1 MNRHITEPHYA
12 DARKI
17 RPETTPDL
25 KPDMTPDDNDRVEIG
40 PTALAFREWA
50 EAGLECP
57 DLPAMRTFRLERIK
71 ASLAARDLAGVLV
84 TDPLNI
90 RYATDATNMQ
100 LWNTHNPFRACLIT
114 ADGYMVV
121 WEYKGLDFLTAHNP
135 HVREVRN
142 GASLFY
148 FSAGD
153 AGEQLAKDFA
163 GAIDALLRTRTPG
176 NRRLAVDKIMAHGLD
191 ALRGVGLEIH
201 DGEEVME
208 KTRAIK
214 GPDEIKA
221 LRCAQHACEAALAE
235 MRRQT
240 EPGMTENDVWAVL
253 HAENI
258 RRGGEWIET
267 RLLSSGPRTN
277 PWFQE
282 CGPRVLQPNE
292 ILSWDTDL
300 VGCYGMCVD
309 ISRSWFIGDGEPT
322 REMVETHQEGYRQI
336 TENWMMLRPGMSLR
350 EVSFGTRPM
359 PPEFNLLKYGCVMH
373 GVGLCDEW
381 PLVKYPDLWV
391 EDDFDYALE
400 PGMFLCSETY
410 LGRVG
415 GTFGIKLEDQVM
427 ITEDGVENLTRCP
440 FDEKLM
446 GGLKPW
452 FAA

>member
-1 MNRHITEPHYA
+1 MTRHMTDGHYA
-12 DARKI
+12 AHRKI
-17 RPETTPDL
+17 LPGMKPDNTPDE
-25 KPDMTPDDNDRVEIG
+25 NDRIEIG
-40 PTALAFREWA
+40 PTQLAYDEWA
-50 EAGLECP
+50 AAGIECP
-57 DLPAMRTFRLERIK
+57 DLPAMRAFRHRRIVD
-71 ASLAARDLAGVLV
+71 ALAKRDLAGVLL

-100 LWNTHNPFRACLIT
+100 LWNTHNPFRACLVL
-114 ADGYMVV
+114 ADGHMVV
-121 WEYKGLDFLTAHNP
+121 WEYKGLEFLTSFNP
-135 HVREVRN
+135 LVKEVLN
-142 GASLFY
+142 GAGLFY

-153 AGEQLAKDFA
+153 GVERAAENLAKV
-163 GAIDALLRTRTPG
+163 IDDYLLTRAPG
-176 NRRLAVDKIMAHGLD
+176 NRRLAVDKMMLHGAD
-191 ALRGVGLEIH
+191 ALRTRGVEIS

-221 LRCAQHACEAALAE
+221 LRCAQHACEQSLAE

-258 RRGGEWIET
+258 KRGGEWIET
-267 RLLSSGPRTN
+267 RLLASGQRTN

-282 CGPRVLQPNE
+282 CGPRVLQNNE

-322 REMVETHQEGYRQI
+322 AEMKRLHKEAYTQI
-336 TENWMMLRPGMSLR
+336 TENWQMLRPGMMIK
-350 EVSFGTRPM
+350 EVSQNCRPM
-359 PPEFNLLKYGCVMH
+359 PAEFNELKYGCVMH

-381 PLVKYPDLWV
+381 PLVKYVDRW
-391 EDDFDYALE
+391 EDGEFDYPLE
-400 PGMFLCSETY
+400 PGMFLCSEAYIGT
-410 LGRVG
+410 VG
-415 GTFGIKLEDQVM
+415 GAFGIKLEDQVM

-446 GGLKPW
+446 DGMKPW
-452 FAA
+452 FAE

>member
-1 MNRHITEPHYA
+1 MNRHMTDTHYA
-12 DARKI
+12 ATRKI
-17 RPETTPDL
+17 MPGM
-25 KPDMTPDDNDRVEIG
+25 KPDNTPDDNDRVEIG
-40 PTALAFREWA
+40 PTKLAFDEWA
-50 EAGLECP
+50 AAGLVCP

-71 ASLAARDLAGVLV
+71 AALVARDLAGVLL

-100 LWNTHNPFRACLIT
+100 LWNTHNPFRACLVT
-114 ADGYMVV
+114 ADGYIVV
-121 WEYKGLDFLTAHNP
+121 WEYKGLDFLTGFNP
-135 HVREVRN
+135 HVKEVRN
-142 GASLFY
+142 GASMFY
-148 FSAGD
+148 FSTGD
-153 AGEQLAKDFA
+153 SGAQAAKDFA
-163 GAIDALLRTRTPG
+163 ADVDGLIRARAG
-176 NRRLAVDKIMAHGLD
+176 SNRHLAVDKMMLHGFD
-191 ALRGVGLEIH
+191 AFRALGYTLT

-214 GPDEIKA
+214 GPDEILA
-221 LRCAQHACEAALAE
+221 LRCAQHACEQSLAE

-258 RRGGEWIET
+258 KRGGEWIET
-267 RLLSSGPRTN
+267 RLLASGVRTN

-282 CGPRVLQPNE
+282 CGPRIIQNNE
-292 ILSWDTDL
+292 ILAWDTDL

-309 ISRSWFIGDGEPT
+309 ISRTWFIGDGEPT
-322 REMVETHQEGYRQI
+322 KEMIDTHLEGYTQI
-336 TENWMMLRPGMSLR
+336 TDNWQMLRPGMTLR
-350 EVSFGTRPM
+350 EVSMNTRKM
-359 PPEFNLLKYGCVMH
+359 PDEFNDLKYGCVMH

-381 PLVKYPDLWV
+381 PLVKYPDLW
-391 EDDFDYALE
+391 EDGQFDYPLE

-446 GGLKPW
+446 DGLKPW
-452 FAA
+452 FA